1 MSGTLLSSDS
11 VGKLVIGSKTLTPET
26 ETGGLGGVI
35 LGAFGL
41 GGQHATG
48 LASTGSIS
56 SSGDGNGADVQA
68 FEGNAKMI
76 QSSPEES

>member
-1 MSGTLLSSDS
+1 MSGTLLSPDS
-11 VGKLVIGSKTLTPET
+11 VGKLVIGSKTLTLET

-35 LGAFGL
+35 PGAFGL
-41 GGQHATG
+41 GGQHPRG
-48 LASTGSIS
+48 LASTGNIS

-76 QSSPEES
+76 QSPLEEI